1 MIELLWNAPVNEVRM
16 SAMLEALE
24 LREGQQVLDVGC
36 GCGEIL
42 IRLTE
47 RYQTLGT
54 GIDVSAPHIS
64 EARRRR
70 QNRVPDSEIE
80 FIAADV
86 RSVQLKQDAYDLVLC
101 LGATHALAPGSDA
114 YRNALQQMIPLVKTG
129 GLLLIADG
137 YLKQPAVPEYRALL
151 GESLPDDMTHA
162 ANVSTGQQLGLTP
175 LSAWT
180 SSTAEWD
187 DFEWTYQRIVERKAR
202 EQPDDQEQQT
212 RLHRRREWI
221 QAYLQWGRD
230 TLGYGIY
237 LFQKP

>member
-1 MIELLWNAPVNEVRM
+1 MIELLWNAPVSEVRM
-16 SAMLEALE
+16 SAMLETLE

-54 GIDVSAPHIS
+54 GIDVSAEHIA
-64 EARRRR
+64 EARRRM
-70 QNRVPDSEIE
+70 QDRVPASAVQ
-80 FIAADV
+80 FTHADI
-86 RSVQLKQDAYDLVLC
+86 RSVPLEHNTFDLVLC
-101 LGATHALAPGSDA
+101 LGATHAFATGRDA
-114 YRNALQQMIPLVKTG
+114 FRNALQQMIPLVPSG
-129 GLLLIADG
+129 GSLLIADG
-137 YLKQPAVPEYRALL
+137 YLKQPASPEYRALL

-221 QAYLQWGRD
+221 QAYLKWGRD